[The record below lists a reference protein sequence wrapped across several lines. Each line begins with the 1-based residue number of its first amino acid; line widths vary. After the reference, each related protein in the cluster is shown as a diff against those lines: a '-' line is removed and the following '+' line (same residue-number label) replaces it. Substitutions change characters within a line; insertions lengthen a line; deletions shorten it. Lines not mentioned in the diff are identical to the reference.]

1 LKILVTGAAG
11 FIGMHLS
18 IRLLKLGHDVVG
30 LDNMNDYYDVSLKE
44 DRIKEIYKLNLKFL
58 FVNQD
63 LVENISLN
71 KLFKSFKFD
80 FVVNLAAQA
89 GVRYSIENPDLY
101 LKSNVIGFFNILEVC
116 RHYPVKHMVFASSS
130 SVYGQSGDFP
140 FSEESDTN
148 KPVSFYGATK
158 KSNEIMAH
166 SYSSLYKMKITGLR
180 FFTVYGPWGRPDMA
194 PFIFTKAIKEEK
206 KIKLFNK
213 GEMKRDFT
221 FIDDVVFGI
230 EKIMFKLTEADNYLE
245 LMNRNLEQK
254 ANIFTIFNIGNSDPI
269 DLNSFILKLE
279 QNLEKES
286 IKEYLPM
293 QMGDV
298 VNTFSDVTKIKDW
311 IDFVPHTNIDEGLKK
326 FVYWYNQYY
335 G

>member
-18 IRLLKLGHDVVG
+18 IRLLKLGHEVIG

-44 DRIKEIYKLNLKFL
+44 DRIKEIYKLNLKFE

-63 LVENISLN
+63 LVKNILLN
-71 KLFKSFKFD
+71 KIFKSFKFN

-101 LKSNVIGFFNILEVC
+101 LKSNIIGFFNILEAC
-116 RHYPVKHMVFASSS
+116 RHYPVEHMVFASSS
-130 SVYGQSGDFP
+130 SVYGRNDILP
-140 FSEESDTN
+140 FLEESNTN
-148 KPVSFYGATK
+148 EPVSFYGATK
-158 KSNEIMAH
+158 KSNEIMAY

-194 PFIFTKAIKEEK
+194 PFLFTKAIKEEK

-213 GEMKRDFT
+213 GNMKRDFT

-230 EKIMFKLTEADNYLE
+230 EKIMFKLTKADNYLE
-245 LMNRNLEQK
+245 QN
-254 ANIFTIFNIGNSDPI
+254 ATIFNIGNSKPI
-269 DLNSFILKLE
+269 SLNDFILKLE
-279 QNLEKES
+279 QNLKKQS

-293 QMGDV
+293 QNGDV

-311 IDFVPHTNIDEGLKK
+311 VDFIPQTNIDDGLEK
-326 FVYWYNQYY
+326 FVSWYNQYY